1 MTIDAEQVRAPRA
14 DAERNRRKILDAAA
28 SVFAERGVTATV
40 NEVALAAGVGVGTV
54 YRKFPDKEA
63 VFDALFDVKIDNLVR
78 LAVEAP
84 RVQEPGPAF
93 RGFLLGVIE
102 ARATDRGLGV
112 VVMRTGRGKRFATD
126 LGQRLAPM
134 VERLIS
140 RARTAGEV
148 REEFTGQDVCIL
160 SLMVGRSRTTLATS
174 TLDPRI
180 WRRYAQILID
190 GTRPTDMTEPL

>member
-1 MTIDAEQVRAPRA
+1 
-14 DAERNRRKILDAAA
+14 
-28 SVFAERGVTATV
+28 
-40 NEVALAAGVGVGTV
+40 
-54 YRKFPDKEA
+54 

-93 RGFLLGVIE
+93 GGFLLGVIE

-112 VVMRTGRGKRFATD
+112 VVMRTGRGKRFATE
-126 LGQRLAPM
+126 LGQRLAPI

-140 RARTAGEV
+140 PARTAGEV

-160 SLMVGRSRTTLATS
+160 SLMVGAVADNTRDI
-174 TLDPRI
+174 DPRPPHLASLCPDPHR
-180 WRRYAQILID
+180 WHKAHRHDRAALAGSPSD
-190 GTRPTDMTEPL
+190 GSQPW

>member
-78 LAVEAP
+78 LAVEAS

-93 RGFLLGVIE
+93 RGFLLGS
-102 ARATDRGLGV
+102 
-112 VVMRTGRGKRFATD
+112 
-126 LGQRLAPM
+126 
-134 VERLIS
+134 S
-140 RARTAGEV
+140 RRV
-148 REEFTGQDVCIL
+148 
-160 SLMVGRSRTTLATS
+160 
-174 TLDPRI
+174 
-180 WRRYAQILID
+180 
-190 GTRPTDMTEPL
+190 RPTAVWVLSSCARVAANGSPRSWVNGLLR

>member
-1 MTIDAEQVRAPRA
+1 
-14 DAERNRRKILDAAA
+14 
-28 SVFAERGVTATV
+28 
-40 NEVALAAGVGVGTV
+40 
-54 YRKFPDKEA
+54 

-102 ARATDRGLGV
+102 ARATDRGSGV
-112 VVMRTGRGKRFATD
+112 VVMRTGRGKRFATE
-126 LGQRLAPM
+126 LGQRLAPI

-140 RARTAGEV
+140 PARTAGEV

-190 GTRPTDMTEPL
+190 GTRPTDMTEPLLPAPPAMEASLGSCRA

>member
-1 MTIDAEQVRAPRA
+1 
-14 DAERNRRKILDAAA
+14 
-28 SVFAERGVTATV
+28 
-40 NEVALAAGVGVGTV
+40 
-54 YRKFPDKEA
+54 

-93 RGFLLGVIE
+93 GGFLLGVIE

-112 VVMRTGRGKRFATD
+112 VVMRTGRGKRFATE
-126 LGQRLAPM
+126 LGQRLAPI

-140 RARTAGEV
+140 PARTAGEV

-160 SLMVGRSRTTLATS
+160 SLMVGAVADNR
-174 TLDPRI
+174 
-180 WRRYAQILID
+180 
-190 GTRPTDMTEPL
+190 GTRPTDMTEPLLPAPPAMEASLGSCRA

>member
-40 NEVALAAGVGVGTV
+40 NEVALAAGVRVGTV

-78 LAVEAP
+78 LAVEAS

-93 RGFLLGVIE
+93 RGFLLRGHRGACDRPRFGCCRHAHGSRQEVRHG
-102 ARATDRGLGV
+102 AGSTACSDGRAADQSRPN
-112 VVMRTGRGKRFATD
+112 GRG
-126 LGQRLAPM
+126 GP
-134 VERLIS
+134 
-140 RARTAGEV
+140 
-148 REEFTGQDVCIL
+148 
-160 SLMVGRSRTTLATS
+160 
-174 TLDPRI
+174 
-180 WRRYAQILID
+180 
-190 GTRPTDMTEPL
+190 